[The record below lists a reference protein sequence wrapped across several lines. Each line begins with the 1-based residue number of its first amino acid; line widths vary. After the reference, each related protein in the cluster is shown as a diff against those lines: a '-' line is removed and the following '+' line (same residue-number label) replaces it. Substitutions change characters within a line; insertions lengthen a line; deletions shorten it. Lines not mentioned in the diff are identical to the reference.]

1 MTGVPPEGDPG
12 GRAPDDESGP
22 GGEPEPDQEPEGRL
36 RPTSATS
43 LAVAA
48 AIGLVGGGLLRTV
61 SVAIDG
67 TAPIVTW
74 IQALALVFVACFV
87 GALAWDTW
95 RTLHVRHERL
105 EPHRAVNRLVLAR
118 ACALVGAL
126 VAAGYAAYAVTW
138 IGDPSQLAGQRALR
152 SGVAA
157 LGGVAIVISSLLL
170 ERACRLPSQK
180 KGP

>member
-1 MTGVPPEGDPG
+1 MTAGPPDGDPEV
-12 GRAPDDESGP
+12 PGP
-22 GGEPEPDQEPEGRL
+22 EEEPEGRL
-36 RPTSATS
+36 RPTSATA

-48 AIGLVGGGLLRTV
+48 AIGMVGGGVLRD
-61 SVAIDG
+61 VAVALDG

-74 IQALALVFVACFV
+74 VQVLALVFVACFV
-87 GALAWDTW
+87 GALAWDTR

-138 IGDPSQLAGQRALR
+138 VGDASELAGQRVLR
-152 SGVAA
+152 SAVAA
-157 LGGVAIVISSLLL
+157 GAGVAIVISSLLL
-170 ERACRLPSQK
+170 ERACRLPSREN
-180 KGP
+180 GP

>member
-1 MTGVPPEGDPG
+1 MIAGPPDGDLS
-12 GRAPDDESGP
+12 GR
-22 GGEPEPDQEPEGRL
+22 EPDEEPQGHL
-36 RPTSATS
+36 RPTSSTS

-48 AIGLVGGGLLRTV
+48 AIGLVIGGLLRPV
-61 SVAIDG
+61 AVAIDG

-74 IQALALVFVACFV
+74 VQALALVFVACFV
-87 GALAWDTW
+87 GALAWDTR
-95 RTLHVRHERL
+95 RTLHVRHQRL

-138 IGDPSQLAGQRALR
+138 IGDSSELAGQRTLR

-157 LGGVAIVISSLLL
+157 VAGVAIVISSLLL
-170 ERACRLPSQK
+170 ERACRLPSR
-180 KGP
+180 GDGA

>member
-1 MTGVPPEGDPG
+1 
-12 GRAPDDESGP
+12 
-22 GGEPEPDQEPEGRL
+22 L

-61 SVAIDG
+61 AVAIDG

-74 IQALALVFVACFV
+74 IQALSLVFVACFV

-95 RTLHVRHERL
+95 RTLHVRHQRL

-138 IGDPSQLAGQRALR
+138 VGDGSELAGQRILR

-157 LGGVAIVISSLLL
+157 LGGVAMVITSLLL
-170 ERACRLPSQK
+170 ERACRLPSRDD
-180 KGP
+180 GP

>member
-1 MTGVPPEGDPG
+1 MTAGPPDEDPAG
-12 GRAPDDESGP
+12 QQP
-22 GGEPEPDQEPEGRL
+22 GQDPDQDPERDPEGRL

-48 AIGLVGGGLLRTV
+48 AIGLVVGGLLRTV
-61 SVAIDG
+61 ALALDG

-74 IQALALVFVACFV
+74 IQALSLVFVACFV

-95 RTLHVRHERL
+95 RTLHVRHQRL

-138 IGDPSQLAGQRALR
+138 IGDGSELAGQRILR

-157 LGGVAIVISSLLL
+157 LGGVAIVITSLLL
-170 ERACRLPSQK
+170 ERACRLPSREE
-180 KGP
+180 GP

>member
-1 MTGVPPEGDPG
+1 VTADPPDGDPS
-12 GRAPDDESGP
+12 DH
-22 GGEPEPDQEPEGRL
+22 EPDEQPEGRL

-43 LAVAA
+43 LSVAA
-48 AIGLVGGGLLRTV
+48 AIGLVVGGSLRPV
-61 SVAIDG
+61 SLAIDG

-74 IQALALVFVACFV
+74 IQALSLVFVACFV

-95 RTLHVRHERL
+95 RTVHVRRRHL

-126 VAAGYAAYAVTW
+126 VAAGYAAYAVSW
-138 IGDPSQLAGQRALR
+138 LGDDSELAGQRMLR

-157 LGGVAIVISSLLL
+157 AAGVAIVICSLLL
-170 ERACRLPSQK
+170 ERACRLPSRRDD
-180 KGP
+180 P